1 MAKARPRAYLRG
13 EASSRRSAMF
23 DHLSV
28 GVRDLSAARAFYDA
42 FLAPLGHAAAHATPA
57 ELAYGPRGAAA
68 QFYLY
73 PVAGGEA
80 AGPIAGQ
87 GAHIAFAADSRAAV
101 DAAYAAAMAGGA
113 RAVRPAGAHPDIAAG
128 YYGAVLFDPDGNKL
142 EIVAGTMH

>member
-1 MAKARPRAYLRG
+1 
-13 EASSRRSAMF
+13 MF

-73 PVAGGEA
+73 PVA
-80 AGPIAGQ
+80 AGPIPGQ
-87 GAHIAFAADSRAAV
+87 GTHIALAAETRLAV
-101 DAAYAAAMAGGA
+101 DAAFALAVAHGA
-113 RAVRPAGAHPDIAAG
+113 TVIRAAGAHPDIAPD
-128 YYGAVLFDPDGNKL
+128 YYGAVFLDPDGNKL